1 MGLPLCSPG
10 FMFCSK
16 SLFPIGFKSKNK
28 WLTIYYFPI
37 MFITRNWQEGWYI
50 SMNETV
56 AVGKKGISGSTIKL
70 IGIITMFID
79 HFAAALLTRIL
90 IHRGLFSVMYSNNQ
104 DVIAQ
109 WKRENWLL
117 YFGMEFLRM
126 VGRLGFPIFCF
137 LLVEGFGKTSS
148 KFKYAIRLG
157 LFALISEIPFDLAF
171 SAKVLEFGYQNV
183 YFTLFLGFLA
193 MCAFDFLGKH
203 KLPGAVRWIMSIAA
217 LAVLWAWLMHRQMDV
232 VLVSIYCL
240 VTALALLVFGWRKGM
255 DKALVLGGD
264 LLVLFL
270 MMLLADFLKTDYSG
284 MGVLTIAVMYALR
297 ASRVGSIAAGCGV
310 LTIMAFNEIFAFF
323 TLIPVAKYNGER
335 GLKLKYFF
343 YAFYPVHLLLLW
355 LVAYLMGLGGIP
367 VI

>member
-1 MGLPLCSPG
+1 MD
-10 FMFCSK
+10 
-16 SLFPIGFKSKNK
+16 
-28 WLTIYYFPI
+28 
-37 MFITRNWQEGWYI
+37 
-50 SMNETV
+50 ETV
-56 AVGKKGISGSTIKL
+56 EVRKKGISGSTIKL

-79 HFAAALLTRIL
+79 HFAAALLTRMI
-90 IHRGLFSVMYSNNQ
+90 IDRGLFSVMYSNDQ
-104 DVIAQ
+104 DAISQ
-109 WKRENWLL
+109 WLQENGLL
-117 YFGMEFLRM
+117 FFGMQFLRM

-137 LLVEGFGKTSS
+137 LLVEGFGKTSN
-148 KFKYAIRLG
+148 KLKYAVRLG

-193 MCAFDFLGKH
+193 MCAFDFLGKQ

-217 LAVLWAWLMHRQMDV
+217 LAVIWVWMTLERMNVIV
-232 VLVSIYCL
+232 VGVCCF
-240 VTALALLVFGWRKGM
+240 VTVLALLVFGWKKGM
-255 DKALVLGGD
+255 DRALILGGD

-270 MMLLADFLKTDYSG
+270 LMLLADFLKTDYSG

-297 ASRVGSIAAGCGV
+297 ASRVGSMAAGCGV
-310 LTIMAFNEIFAFF
+310 LTVMALNEIWAFF

-355 LVAYLMGLGGIP
+355 LVAYLMGLGWIP

>member
-1 MGLPLCSPG
+1 MD
-10 FMFCSK
+10 
-16 SLFPIGFKSKNK
+16 
-28 WLTIYYFPI
+28 
-37 MFITRNWQEGWYI
+37 
-50 SMNETV
+50 ETV
-56 AVGKKGISGSTIKL
+56 EVRKKGISGSTIKL

-79 HFAAALLTRIL
+79 HFAAALLTRMI
-90 IHRGLFSVMYSNNQ
+90 IDRGLFSVMYSNDQ
-104 DVIAQ
+104 DAIYQ
-109 WKRENWLL
+109 WLQENGLL
-117 YFGMEFLRM
+117 FFGMQFLRM

-137 LLVEGFGKTSS
+137 LLVEGFGKTSN
-148 KFKYAIRLG
+148 KLKYAVRLG

-193 MCAFDFLGKH
+193 MCAFDFLGKQ

-217 LAVLWAWLMHRQMDV
+217 LAVIWVWMTLERMNVIV
-232 VLVSIYCL
+232 VGVCCF
-240 VTALALLVFGWRKGM
+240 VMVLALLVFGWKKGM
-255 DKALVLGGD
+255 DRALILGGD

-270 MMLLADFLKTDYSG
+270 LMLLADFLKTDYSG

-297 ASRVGSIAAGCGV
+297 ASRVGSMAAGCGV
-310 LTIMAFNEIFAFF
+310 LTVMALNEIWAFF

-355 LVAYLMGLGGIP
+355 LVAYLMGLGWIP